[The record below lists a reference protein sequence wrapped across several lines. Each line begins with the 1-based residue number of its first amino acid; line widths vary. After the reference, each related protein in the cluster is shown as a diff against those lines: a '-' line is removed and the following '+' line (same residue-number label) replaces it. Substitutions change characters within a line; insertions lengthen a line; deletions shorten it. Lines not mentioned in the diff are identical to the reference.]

1 MPAFWQMLQKAE
13 FAANWISC
21 LLEYVELKAATQ
33 VTVAASTFLSS
44 TQAVEANSNEP
55 SSAKDRETSYN
66 TQVMQNSK
74 CTTRC
79 RL

>member
-1 MPAFWQMLQKAE
+1 MPAFWQKLQKAE
-13 FAANWISC
+13 YTANWMSR

-44 TQAVEANSNEP
+44 TQSIEANSNEP

-74 CTTRC
+74 CTAWC
-79 RL
+79 HL